1 MTTTTVTR
9 PMGHNDPFPVHLAPE
24 PLSDRGDTRSPY
36 RTTISHFDDSSDDD
50 DDYLEE
56 AEEDPPSPVPPS
68 RPNIPLHPIT
78 SMQDA
83 FAESLEE
90 ATKGGLE
97 QKPKLKALDA
107 KARREKLLGEDK
119 SEGPPDRLWRFRP
132 GQKCHELRKLMA
144 QISFGVYLL
153 INGMAN
159 SNAQVLSI
167 LQGHI
172 DEVDEF
178 LEAAMEDV
186 RLATQDLNERLD
198 FLKLPM
204 ENMEIFEQMLE
215 NRKFR
220 LQIVE
225 GNVKIE
231 HILSR
236 TSTAHTQTIRDTS
249 EGLRAAKQFSQ
260 YLADNEKGQWVR
272 ERPDVVGVFE
282 AMKGNTEGWFNAFTA
297 LESQSTLLSG
307 LCVRLSAM
315 IVEIDKRAG
324 EVSRRT
330 RVSSF
335 DHLPRSVDVS
345 ASMLTD
351 VQFTLEPYSVPDGHP
366 ISGAPDSPSH
376 ATPPPSPPIS
386 KADAPPRIKTLYFG
400 DPMTSLLGAP
410 ENPVYFELPT
420 SSAKR
425 ISQDSDTMR
434 DTLPAFEYTPPE
446 TSKTIPEFVV
456 EQAAQHDE
464 DTQGDDSSD
473 EESESAADDA
483 NANANDHDNGLFILQ
498 PRTYTPVPPAPIPSP
513 RVSAATRPTPE
524 EISIHIEAE
533 QEEDE
538 KDDDS
543 EPEDWLR
550 ESATIVP
557 LPPPRSTHRAA
568 PHPDP
573 HPQPLQIRQ
582 RQASEP
588 HELEA
593 KSSHRTSLRER
604 VSLKI
609 ELPKDIHVPAANALD
624 LQLPRFPT
632 PKASVHG
639 SPHSNRPRDSA
650 RGSEVDG
657 PYNNDIAKRYVNLDY
672 TPPSFPSLIP
682 SPASEHQYF
691 RPVQASPHSPLQQ
704 RPHTA
709 GTVGNRPGNHQRNAP
724 SQMGMSMLSNVTTM
738 TQDSSGANRTV
749 KKKRSAFGW
758 LKKAFSLDDEERAAF
773 EEKRRQQPVNH
784 YYDGRSPQFL
794 DGKRMDRPP
803 SSRPASSRPT
813 TTGRPP
819 TGRPTTGRTYT

>member
-1 MTTTTVTR
+1 MTTTSVSR
-9 PMGHNDPFPVHLAPE
+9 PMGHKDPFPAHLAPE
-24 PLSDRGDTRSPY
+24 PHPDRSDTRSPC
-36 RTTISHFDDSSDDD
+36 RTTISHFDSSSDDD
-50 DDYLEE
+50 DDYLE
-56 AEEDPPSPVPPS
+56 AEEELLRSPVAS
-68 RPNIPLHPIT
+68 SHSNIPLHPIA

-83 FAESLEE
+83 FAESLDE
-90 ATKGGLE
+90 ATKGSLD
-97 QKPKLKALDA
+97 QKPKLKNLDA
-107 KARREKLLGEDK
+107 KGRREKLLDEDK
-119 SEGPPDRLWRFRP
+119 SEGPPNRLWRFRP

-178 LEAAMEDV
+178 LEAAMDDV

-204 ENMEIFEQMLE
+204 ENMEVFEQMLE

-236 TSTAHTQTIRDTS
+236 TSTAHTQTIRDIS

-260 YLADNEKGQWVR
+260 YLVDNEKGQWR
-272 ERPDVVGVFE
+272 QNRSDVVDVFD
-282 AMKGNTEGWFNAFTA
+282 AMKGNTEGWYNAFTG
-297 LESQSTLLSG
+297 LETQSTVLSG
-307 LCVRLSAM
+307 LCVRLSTM

-330 RVSSF
+330 R
-335 DHLPRSVDVS
+335 
-345 ASMLTD
+345 
-351 VQFTLEPYSVPDGHP
+351 FTLEPYSDPDGRP
-366 ISGAPDSPSH
+366 IPRSPESPSQ

-386 KADAPPRIKTLYFG
+386 KDDAPPRIRTMYFG
-400 DPMTSLLGAP
+400 APMTSLLEDP
-410 ENPVYFELPT
+410 DSPVCFELPT
-420 SSAKR
+420 RSAKR
-425 ISQDSDTMR
+425 MTQDSDTMR
-434 DTLPAFEYTPPE
+434 NSLPAFQYTPPE
-446 TSKTIPEFVV
+446 SSKTIPELVV
-456 EQAAQHDE
+456 QQAVRHDE
-464 DTQGDDSSD
+464 EVEEDESSD
-473 EESESAADDA
+473 NESESSADDS
-483 NANANDHDNGLFILQ
+483 NDNDNGLFILQ

-513 RVSAATRPTPE
+513 RVSAAPRVLAAPRPTPE

-533 QEEDE
+533 ED
-538 KDDDS
+538 DGQLD
-543 EPEDWLR
+543 DWLR
-550 ESATIVP
+550 ESAIIVP
-557 LPPPRSTHRAA
+557 LPPPRKRPT
-568 PHPDP
+568 PQPDP
-573 HPQPLQIRQ
+573 HPRPLQIKQ
-582 RQASEP
+582 RQTAEP
-588 HELEA
+588 QELEA
-593 KSSHRTSLRER
+593 QQISHRTSLRDR

-609 ELPKDIHVPAANALD
+609 ELPKDIHVPAANALE

-632 PKASVHG
+632 PKGSSPQG
-639 SPHSNRPRDSA
+639 SPRSDRPQDPA
-650 RGSEVDG
+650 RGSEKDG
-657 PYNNDIAKRYVNLDY
+657 NTKDDVAKRYINVDY
-672 TPPSFPSLIP
+672 TPPAFPNLIP

-738 TQDSSGANRTV
+738 TQDTSGTNRTV

-758 LKKAFSLDDEERAAF
+758 LKKAFSLDEEERAAF
-773 EEKRRQQPVNH
+773 EERRRQQPVNH
-784 YYDGRSPQFL
+784 YYDGRSPKFL
-794 DGKRMDRPP
+794 DGKRLDRPP

-813 TTGRPP
+813 TGRPM

>member
-1 MTTTTVTR
+1 MTTTTVSR

-24 PLSDRGDTRSPY
+24 SIPDRSDTRSPC

-50 DDYLEE
+50 DAYLDP
-56 AEEDPPSPVPPS
+56 EEDPPSPAPS
-68 RPNIPLHPIT
+68 GRSNIPLHPIA

-90 ATKGGLE
+90 ATAGSLE
-97 QKPKLKALDA
+97 QKPKLKTLDA
-107 KARREKLLGEDK
+107 KARREKLLDEDK
-119 SEGPPDRLWRFRP
+119 SEGPPNRLWRFRP

-260 YLADNEKGQWVR
+260 YLTENEKGQWR
-272 ERPDVVGVFE
+272 QERPDVIDVFD

-307 LCVRLSAM
+307 LCVRLSTM

-324 EVSRRT
+324 E
-330 RVSSF
+330 
-335 DHLPRSVDVS
+335 
-345 ASMLTD
+345 
-351 VQFTLEPYSVPDGHP
+351 FTLEPYSDPDGRP
-366 ISGAPDSPSH
+366 MSRAPDGPAH
-376 ATPPPSPPIS
+376 ATPPPSPPTS
-386 KADAPPRIKTLYFG
+386 KIGAPPRIKTLYFG
-400 DPMTSLLGAP
+400 APMTSLLEAP
-410 ENPVYFELPT
+410 ESPVCFELPT
-420 SSAKR
+420 RSAKR
-425 ISQDSDTMR
+425 MTQDSETVR
-434 DTLPAFEYTPPE
+434 DSLPAFEYTPPE
-446 TSKTIPEFVV
+446 TSTTIPELVV
-456 EQAAQHDE
+456 ERVALHDE
-464 DTQGDDSSD
+464 SSD
-473 EESESAADDA
+473 EESGSESSAGDS
-483 NANANDHDNGLFILQ
+483 NDNDNGLFILQ

-513 RVSAATRPTPE
+513 RVSAAPRPTPE

-533 QEEDE
+533 E
-538 KDDDS
+538 DDDDTDS
-543 EPEDWLR
+543 EDWLR
-550 ESATIVP
+550 ESAIIVP
-557 LPPPRSTHRAA
+557 LPPPRSTHRTA

-573 HPQPLQIRQ
+573 HPKPLQIRQ
-582 RQASEP
+582 RQGSEP

-593 KSSHRTSLRER
+593 KSSHRTSLRDR

-632 PKASVHG
+632 PGDSVQG
-639 SPHSNRPRDSA
+639 SPRSNRPQDSA

-657 PYNNDIAKRYVNLDY
+657 PHNHDSGKHYINVDY
-672 TPPSFPSLIP
+672 TPPSFPNLIP

-738 TQDSSGANRTV
+738 SQDSSGTNRTV

-758 LKKAFSLDDEERAAF
+758 LKKAFSLDEEERAAF
-773 EEKRRQQPVNH
+773 EERRRQQPVNH
-784 YYDGRSPQFL
+784 YYDQRSPQFL

-813 TTGRPP
+813 TARPP

>member
-1 MTTTTVTR
+1 MTTTTVSR

-24 PLSDRGDTRSPY
+24 PLPDRSDTRSPC

-50 DDYLEE
+50 DGYLE
-56 AEEDPPSPVPPS
+56 AEEEPPSPAPS
-68 RPNIPLHPIT
+68 TRPNIPLHPIA

-90 ATKGGLE
+90 ATRGSPE
-97 QKPKLKALDA
+97 QKPKLKTLDA
-107 KARREKLLGEDK
+107 KARREKLLDEDK
-119 SEGPPDRLWRFRP
+119 SEGPPNRLWRFRP

-215 NRKFR
+215 NRRFR

-260 YLADNEKGQWVR
+260 YLTDNEKGQWR
-272 ERPDVVGVFE
+272 QERPDVVDVFD
-282 AMKGNTEGWFNAFTA
+282 AMRGNTEGWFNAFTA

-307 LCVRLSAM
+307 LCVRLSTM

-330 RVSSF
+330 RVSSNHRSGLG
-335 DHLPRSVDVS
+335 DVTLPILIND
-345 ASMLTD
+345 
-351 VQFTLEPYSVPDGHP
+351 QFTLEPYSDPDGRP
-366 ISGAPDSPSH
+366 ISRAPDSPAH

-386 KADAPPRIKTLYFG
+386 KTDAPPRIKTLYFG
-400 DPMTSLLGAP
+400 APMTSLLEAP
-410 ENPVYFELPT
+410 ESPVCFELPT
-420 SSAKR
+420 RSAKR
-425 ISQDSDTMR
+425 ITQDSDTMR
-434 DTLPAFEYTPPE
+434 DSLPAFEYTPPE
-446 TSKTIPEFVV
+446 TSKTIPELVV
-456 EQAAQHDE
+456 EQAVRHEEEAEVDE
-464 DTQGDDSSD
+464 SSD
-473 EESESAADDA
+473 EESESSADDA
-483 NANANDHDNGLFILQ
+483 NDNDNGLFILQ

-513 RVSAATRPTPE
+513 RVSAAPRPTPE

-533 QEEDE
+533 E
-538 KDDDS
+538 DDDDTES
-543 EPEDWLR
+543 EDWLR
-550 ESATIVP
+550 ESAIIVP
-557 LPPPRSTHRAA
+557 LPPPRQRPA
-568 PHPDP
+568 PPQDP
-573 HPQPLQIRQ
+573 HPKPLQIKQ
-582 RQASEP
+582 RQTSEP

-593 KSSHRTSLRER
+593 KSSHRTSLRDR

-632 PKASVHG
+632 PKDSVHG
-639 SPHSNRPRDSA
+639 SPRSNRPQDSA
-650 RGSEVDG
+650 RGSEMDG
-657 PYNNDIAKRYVNLDY
+657 HYNNDAAKRYVNVDY
-672 TPPSFPSLIP
+672 TPPSFPNLIP

-738 TQDSSGANRTV
+738 TQDSSGTNRTV

-758 LKKAFSLDDEERAAF
+758 LKKAFSLDEEERAAF
-773 EEKRRQQPVNH
+773 EERRRQQPVNH

-813 TTGRPP
+813 TGRPP

>member
-1 MTTTTVTR
+1 
-9 PMGHNDPFPVHLAPE
+9 MGHNDPFPVHLAPE
-24 PLSDRGDTRSPY
+24 PLPDRSDTRSPC

-50 DDYLEE
+50 DGYLDAEEE
-56 AEEDPPSPVPPS
+56 APSPAASS
-68 RPNIPLHPIT
+68 RPNIPLHPIA

-83 FAESLEE
+83 FAESLDE
-90 ATKGGLE
+90 ATKGSLE
-97 QKPKLKALDA
+97 QKPKLRILDA
-107 KARREKLLGEDK
+107 KARREKLLDEDK
-119 SEGPPDRLWRFRP
+119 SEGPPNRVWRFRP
-132 GQKCHELRKLMA
+132 GQRCHELRKLMA

-178 LEAAMEDV
+178 LETAMEDV

-236 TSTAHTQTIRDTS
+236 TSTAHTQTIRDIS

-260 YLADNEKGQWVR
+260 YLADNEKGQWR
-272 ERPDVVGVFE
+272 QERSDVVDVFD
-282 AMKGNTEGWFNAFTA
+282 AMKGNTEGWYNAFTG

-307 LCVRLSAM
+307 LCVRLSTM

-330 RVSSF
+330 RVSSN
-335 DHLPRSVDVS
+335 HLPGLRNMSLS
-345 ASMLTD
+345 ILTND
-351 VQFTLEPYSVPDGHP
+351 QFTLEPYSDPDGRP
-366 ISGAPDSPSH
+366 IPRSPESPAH
-376 ATPPPSPPIS
+376 ATPPPSPPVS
-386 KADAPPRIKTLYFG
+386 KADGPPRIRTLYFG
-400 DPMTSLLGAP
+400 APMTSLLEAP
-410 ENPVYFELPT
+410 ESPVCFELPAR
-420 SSAKR
+420 SAKR
-425 ISQDSDTMR
+425 ITQDSDTMR
-434 DTLPAFEYTPPE
+434 DSLPAFQYTPPE
-446 TSKTIPEFVV
+446 SSKTIPELVV
-456 EQAAQHDE
+456 EQAVRPDE
-464 DTQGDDSSD
+464 DAEVDESSD
-473 EESESAADDA
+473 DESESSADDG
-483 NANANDHDNGLFILQ
+483 NDNDNGLFILQ

-513 RVSAATRPTPE
+513 RVSAAPQVSAAPRVPAAPRPTPE

-533 QEEDE
+533 E
-538 KDDDS
+538 DDDDTQS
-543 EPEDWLR
+543 EDWLR
-550 ESATIVP
+550 ESAIIVP
-557 LPPPRSTHRAA
+557 LPPPRQRAA

-573 HPQPLQIRQ
+573 HPRPLQIKQ
-582 RQASEP
+582 RQTAEP

-593 KSSHRTSLRER
+593 QVSHRTSLRDR

-609 ELPKDIHVPAANALD
+609 ELPKDIHVPAANALE

-632 PKASVHG
+632 PKDSAQG
-639 SPHSNRPRDSA
+639 SPRSNRPQNSA
-650 RGSEVDG
+650 RGSEMDAHHH
-657 PYNNDIAKRYVNLDY
+657 NNDAAKQYASVDY
-672 TPPSFPSLIP
+672 TPPAFPNLIP

-738 TQDSSGANRTV
+738 TQDTSGTNRTV

-758 LKKAFSLDDEERAAF
+758 LKKAFSLDEEERAAF
-773 EEKRRQQPVNH
+773 EERRRQQPVNH

-803 SSRPASSRPT
+803 SRPASSRP

>member
-1 MTTTTVTR
+1 MTTTTVSR
-9 PMGHNDPFPVHLAPE
+9 PMGHNDPFPAHLAPE
-24 PLSDRGDTRSPY
+24 PLPDRSDTRSPC
-36 RTTISHFDDSSDDD
+36 RTTISHFDSSDDD
-50 DDYLEE
+50 DDYLD
-56 AEEDPPSPVPPS
+56 AEEEPQSPAASS
-68 RPNIPLHPIT
+68 RPNIPLHPIA

-83 FAESLEE
+83 FAESLDE
-90 ATKGGLE
+90 ATRGSHE
-97 QKPKLKALDA
+97 QKPKLKTLDA
-107 KARREKLLGEDK
+107 KARREKLLDEDK
-119 SEGPPDRLWRFRP
+119 SEGPPNRLWRFRP

-153 INGMAN
+153 IKGMAN

-236 TSTAHTQTIRDTS
+236 TSTAHTQTIRDIS

-260 YLADNEKGQWVR
+260 YLIDNEKGQWR
-272 ERPDVVGVFE
+272 QDRSDVVDVFD
-282 AMKGNTEGWFNAFTA
+282 AMKGNTEGWYNAFSS

-307 LCVRLSAM
+307 LCVRLSTM

-330 RVSSF
+330 RVSSK
-335 DHLPRSVDVS
+335 HLPGVRGVS
-345 ASMLTD
+345 LFILTNG
-351 VQFTLEPYSVPDGHP
+351 QFTLEPYSDPDGRP
-366 ISGAPDSPSH
+366 IPRSPEGSAH

-386 KADAPPRIKTLYFG
+386 KTDAPPRIRTLYFG
-400 DPMTSLLGAP
+400 APMTSLLEAP
-410 ENPVYFELPT
+410 ESPVCFELPT
-420 SSAKR
+420 RPAKR
-425 ISQDSDTMR
+425 ITQDSDTMR
-434 DTLPAFEYTPPE
+434 DSLPAFQYTPPE
-446 TSKTIPEFVV
+446 SSKIIPELVV
-456 EQAAQHDE
+456 EQAVRHDE
-464 DTQGDDSSD
+464 VAESEESSD
-473 EESESAADDA
+473 DESESSVDES
-483 NANANDHDNGLFILQ
+483 NDNDNGLFILQ

-513 RVSAATRPTPE
+513 RVSAAPRPTPE

-533 QEEDE
+533 E
-538 KDDDS
+538 DDDTES
-543 EPEDWLR
+543 EDWVR
-550 ESATIVP
+550 ESAIIVP
-557 LPPPRSTHRAA
+557 LPPPRQRPA
-568 PHPDP
+568 PQADP
-573 HPQPLQIRQ
+573 HPRPLQIKQ
-582 RQASEP
+582 RQTAEP
-588 HELEA
+588 QELEA
-593 KSSHRTSLRER
+593 QVPHRTSLRDR
-604 VSLKI
+604 ISLKI
-609 ELPKDIHVPAANALD
+609 ELPKDIQVPAANALE

-632 PKASVHG
+632 PQESAQG
-639 SPHSNRPRDSA
+639 SPRSNRPQDSA
-650 RGSEVDG
+650 RYSEMDG
-657 PYNNDIAKRYVNLDY
+657 HHNNDAAKRYINVDY
-672 TPPSFPSLIP
+672 APPAFPNLIP

-738 TQDSSGANRTV
+738 TQDTSGTNRTV

-758 LKKAFSLDDEERAAF
+758 LKKAFSLDEEERAAF
-773 EEKRRQQPVNH
+773 EERRRQQPVNQ
-784 YYDGRSPQFL
+784 YYDGRSPKFL

-813 TTGRPP
+813 TGRPP

>member
-1 MTTTTVTR
+1 
-9 PMGHNDPFPVHLAPE
+9 MGHSDPFPPHLAPE
-24 PLSDRGDTRSPY
+24 PHPDRSDTRSPC

-50 DDYLEE
+50 DDYLE
-56 AEEDPPSPVPPS
+56 AEEELRSPAAS
-68 RPNIPLHPIT
+68 RHPNIPLHPIA

-83 FAESLEE
+83 FAESLDE
-90 ATKGGLE
+90 ATNGSLE
-97 QKPKLKALDA
+97 PKPKLKDLDA
-107 KARREKLLGEDK
+107 KTRREKLLDEDK
-119 SEGPPDRLWRFRP
+119 SEGPPNRLWRFRT

-178 LEAAMEDV
+178 LEATMDDV

-204 ENMEIFEQMLE
+204 ENMEVFEQMLE

-236 TSTAHTQTIRDTS
+236 TSTAHTQTIRDIS

-260 YLADNEKGQWVR
+260 YLANTEKGQWR
-272 ERPDVVGVFE
+272 QDRPDVVDVFD
-282 AMKGNTEGWFNAFTA
+282 AMKGNTEGWYNAFSA

-307 LCVRLSAM
+307 LCVRLSTM

-330 RVSSF
+330 R
-335 DHLPRSVDVS
+335 
-345 ASMLTD
+345 
-351 VQFTLEPYSVPDGHP
+351 FTLEPYSDPDGRP
-366 ISGAPDSPSH
+366 IPRSPESPAQ

-386 KADAPPRIKTLYFG
+386 KVDAPPRIKTLYFG
-400 DPMTSLLGAP
+400 APMTSLLEDP
-410 ENPVYFELPT
+410 ESPVLFELPARP
-420 SSAKR
+420 AKR
-425 ISQDSDTMR
+425 ITQDSDTMR
-434 DTLPAFEYTPPE
+434 ESLPAFQYTPPE
-446 TSKTIPEFVV
+446 SSKTIPELVV
-456 EQAAQHDE
+456 EPAIRHEEEAGSSE
-464 DTQGDDSSD
+464 SSD
-473 EESESAADDA
+473 NESESSTDDG
-483 NANANDHDNGLFILQ
+483 NENDNGLFILQ

-513 RVSAATRPTPE
+513 RVSAAPPVSSAPRVPAAPRPTPE

-533 QEEDE
+533 EDE
-538 KDDDS
+538 RHS
-543 EPEDWLR
+543 EDWLR
-550 ESATIVP
+550 ESAVIVP
-557 LPPPRSTHRAA
+557 LPPPRQRPAL
-568 PHPDP
+568 HPDP
-573 HPQPLQIRQ
+573 HPRPLQIKQ

-593 KSSHRTSLRER
+593 QVSHRTSLRDR

-609 ELPKDIHVPAANALD
+609 ELPKDIHVPAANALE

-632 PKASVHG
+632 PKDSPKG
-639 SPHSNRPRDSA
+639 SPRSNRPQDSA
-650 RGSEVDG
+650 RGSHMDG
-657 PYNNDIAKRYVNLDY
+657 HSNNDATKRYVNVDY
-672 TPPSFPSLIP
+672 TPPTFPNLIP

-738 TQDSSGANRTV
+738 TQDTSGTNRTV

-758 LKKAFSLDDEERAAF
+758 LKKAFSLDEEERAAF
-773 EEKRRQQPVNH
+773 EERRRQQPLNY
-784 YYDGRSPQFL
+784 YYDGRSPKFL
-794 DGKRMDRPP
+794 DGKRLDRPP
-803 SSRPASSRPT
+803 SNLADSGNGNTRSPLPYSIP
-813 TTGRPP
+813 
-819 TGRPTTGRTYT
+819 

>member
-1 MTTTTVTR
+1 MTTTSVSR
-9 PMGHNDPFPVHLAPE
+9 PMGHKDPFPAHLAPE
-24 PLSDRGDTRSPY
+24 PLPDRSDTRSPC

-50 DDYLEE
+50 DDYLD
-56 AEEDPPSPVPPS
+56 AEEELRSPAAS
-68 RPNIPLHPIT
+68 SHPNIPLHPIP
-78 SMQDA
+78 SMQNA
-83 FAESLEE
+83 FAESLDE
-90 ATKGGLE
+90 ATRGGLE
-97 QKPKLKALDA
+97 QKPKLKELDA
-107 KARREKLLGEDK
+107 KGRREKLLGEDK
-119 SEGPPDRLWRFRP
+119 SEGPPNRIWRFRP

-178 LEAAMEDV
+178 LEAAMDDV

-204 ENMEIFEQMLE
+204 ENMEVFEQMLE

-236 TSTAHTQTIRDTS
+236 TSTAHTQTIRDIS

-260 YLADNEKGQWVR
+260 YLADNEKGQWR
-272 ERPDVVGVFE
+272 QDRSDVVDVFD
-282 AMKGNTEGWFNAFTA
+282 AMRGNTEGWYNAFTA
-297 LESQSTLLSG
+297 LETQSTLLSG
-307 LCVRLSAM
+307 LCVRLSTM

-330 RVSSF
+330 R
-335 DHLPRSVDVS
+335 
-345 ASMLTD
+345 
-351 VQFTLEPYSVPDGHP
+351 FTLEPYSDPDGRP
-366 ISGAPDSPSH
+366 IPRSPESPSH

-386 KADAPPRIKTLYFG
+386 KTDAPPRIRTLYFG
-400 DPMTSLLGAP
+400 APMTSLLEDP
-410 ENPVYFELPT
+410 KSPVCFELPAR
-420 SSAKR
+420 SARR
-425 ISQDSDTMR
+425 ITQDSDTMR
-434 DTLPAFEYTPPE
+434 ASLPAFQYTPPE
-446 TSKTIPEFVV
+446 SSKTIPELVV
-456 EQAAQHDE
+456 EQAVWHEQAGSDGSSDDGSE
-464 DTQGDDSSD
+464 SSADDS
-473 EESESAADDA
+473 
-483 NANANDHDNGLFILQ
+483 NDNDNGLFILQ

-513 RVSAATRPTPE
+513 RVSAAPRPTPQ
-524 EISIHIEAE
+524 EISIHIEAD
-533 QEEDE
+533 ED
-538 KDDDS
+538 DGQS
-543 EPEDWLR
+543 EDWLR
-550 ESATIVP
+550 ESAVIVP
-557 LPPPRSTHRAA
+557 LPPPPQRAA
-568 PHPDP
+568 PYPDP
-573 HPQPLQIRQ
+573 HPRPLQIKPRQ
-582 RQASEP
+582 TAEP
-588 HELEA
+588 QELEA
-593 KSSHRTSLRER
+593 QVSHRTSLRDR

-609 ELPKDIHVPAANALD
+609 ELPKDIHVPVANALD

-632 PKASVHG
+632 PKDSPQG
-639 SPHSNRPRDSA
+639 SPRRNRPKDPA
-650 RGSEVDG
+650 RGSEMDG
-657 PYNNDIAKRYVNLDY
+657 HPGSDAAKRYINVDY
-672 TPPSFPSLIP
+672 TPPTFPNLIP

-738 TQDSSGANRTV
+738 TQDTSGTNKTV

-758 LKKAFSLDDEERAAF
+758 LKKAFSLDEEERAAF
-773 EEKRRQQPVNH
+773 EERRRQQPVNH

-794 DGKRMDRPP
+794 DGKRLDRPPSSRPP

-813 TTGRPP
+813 TGRPM
-819 TGRPTTGRTYT
+819 TARPTTGRTYT